1 MKALES
7 PIDEKTAL
15 ANALTK
21 LKDDIIVMIYLN
33 SASPFKAKTRIVF
46 SLFFCYFFV
55 TELEIISGK

>member
-33 SASPFKAKTRIVF
+33 SASPFKAKTRIV